1 MLRLLTLGRLQFLR
15 DGPPADSIHLQPKRF
30 ALLAFLALA
39 ARDGW
44 QQRDT
49 LLAMFWPRGDRE
61 HARRCLRQALFHLRN
76 ELGDGVILN
85 RGRDGIT
92 LAPGRL
98 WCDAVALDAAL
109 LAKRPR
115 EALELYRGDFLPGVF
130 AEGEGT
136 AMEEWVEQ
144 TRRRL
149 RTAVV
154 AATWGLAEAEAG
166 AGRLAAA
173 LELALRARMLAPDD
187 EPGLRRHVSLLAR
200 AGDAAAALDA
210 CADFRRRLRREYDA
224 EPSAETLA
232 LVRALREGRS
242 PGQSAV
248 PASVERRTILPSVQ
262 PPASAAR
269 GLGALVRPARSRR
282 LALALSAFAG
292 LVLAGP
298 VVRGLLDG
306 GNRRLMLAQFTNHTR
321 DSLLGATVT
330 ELVRAELSKVARV
343 DLADARAVRLPSLSA
358 PRPAGPILVLVT
370 GDVAPMGSGFAVSA
384 RLVSAQGGRLLG
396 VVQEEAADTS
406 ALLPTVRRL
415 TRRLQGNVRETFE
428 PVDNRSLRQRV
439 AGWLGSQAARP
450 GLPP

>member
-1 MLRLLTLGRLQFLR
+1 VLRLLTLGRLQFLR

-109 LAKRPR
+109 LAKRLR

-130 AEGEGT
+130 AEGGGA

-154 AATWGLAEAEAG
+154 AAAWDLAEAEAG

-248 PASVERRTILPSVQ
+248 IASVERRTIVPSVQ

-269 GLGALVRPARSRR
+269 RLGALVQPARSRR

-298 VVRGLLDG
+298 VARGLLDG

-343 DLADARAVRLPSLSA
+343 DLADARAVRLPSPSA

-415 TRRLQGNVRETFE
+415 TRRLQSNVRETFE

-439 AGWLGSQAARP
+439 AGWLGSQSRP